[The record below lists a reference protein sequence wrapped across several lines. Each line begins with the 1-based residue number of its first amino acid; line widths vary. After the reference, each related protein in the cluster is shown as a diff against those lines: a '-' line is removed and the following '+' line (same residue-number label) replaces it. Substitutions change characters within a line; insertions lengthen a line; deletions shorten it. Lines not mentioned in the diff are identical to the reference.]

1 MVEGWRLIVDGLEA
15 KCALRYVIFS
25 QTEDLNKLRP
35 FLPNT
40 GVKIYKIP
48 YKEIELW
55 SNVDTPP
62 GIIGVFDTPTADNVK
77 WLSQPMPIHLICDNV
92 RTPGNLGGILRAA
105 AGVGCEKVL
114 LTKGCV
120 DLWDPKVVRSG
131 AGAHFRQPIIS
142 SIDWEELPNHL
153 AKETTIFIADS
164 NGKLMNDDF
173 ESENDLVCNI
183 PVVPYYSV
191 DFGILKHITLIIG
204 GETEGISENSYRLAA
219 NKNGLRLNI
228 PLQKGV
234 DSLNTGMA
242 TAVIAFEMRKQLIQ
256 VQAKAHLD
264 KQGMNKEA
272 SSVNTVGGAVA
283 VQSAGVD
290 PRPPH
295 PAPPLLTAPA
305 GGPLTQLAN
314 RICQLS
320 FDNRTAF
327 AQHLVFLESSWPLT
341 LQRAG
346 PAVCKCVVD

>member
-25 QTEDLNKLRP
+25 QLEDLNKLRP
-35 FLPNT
+35 FLPDT
-40 GVKIYKIP
+40 GVKFYKIP

-62 GIIGVFDTPTADNVK
+62 GIIGVFDTPTTDNVK
-77 WLSQPMPIHLICDNV
+77 WLSQPLPIHLICDNV

-142 SIDWEELPNHL
+142 SIEWEELPNNL
-153 AKETTIFIADS
+153 AEKTTIFIADS
-164 NGKLMNDDF
+164 NVKLMNDDF
-173 ESENDLVCNI
+173 DSENALDCNI

-219 NKNGLRLNI
+219 NRNGLRLNI

-256 VQAKAHLD
+256 AQAKAQLD
-264 KQGMNKEA
+264 KIGMK
-272 SSVNTVGGAVA
+272 
-283 VQSAGVD
+283 
-290 PRPPH
+290 
-295 PAPPLLTAPA
+295 
-305 GGPLTQLAN
+305 
-314 RICQLS
+314 
-320 FDNRTAF
+320 
-327 AQHLVFLESSWPLT
+327 
-341 LQRAG
+341 
-346 PAVCKCVVD
+346 VV